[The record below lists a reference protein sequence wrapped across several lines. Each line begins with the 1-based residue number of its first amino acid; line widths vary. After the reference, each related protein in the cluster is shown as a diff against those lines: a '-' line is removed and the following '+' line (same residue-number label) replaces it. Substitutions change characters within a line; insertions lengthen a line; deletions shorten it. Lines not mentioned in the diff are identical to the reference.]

1 MLRVGNNHAAHN
13 KSALQWAQSIYS
25 HCTATAK
32 QKATALQILIE
43 NWFRQI
49 TGPHANLLSIMCILL
64 MIAFTLVHSFRPVP
78 INSPIVHLRQQ
89 ADVLH
94 QSLDRE
100 QSQLPQ
106 CTAHIGHLTTTVAS
120 SNGENTQL
128 AADQQLLE
136 LRNAHWD
143 LVAEA
148 NVSGDHKEYSKSA
161 AWRASITSIH
171 SALLQTA
178 PASDNGPLYEVTQI
192 LRSFHPGRALPCT
205 NPTKLATVL
214 QPAIDEGHL
223 TQQQVDG
230 LVEIARNGISA
241 TEFRDL
247 PGPALDL
254 SEGNTTDPDEEKILL
269 DFYFRQAAKG
279 RVLML
284 PQTDADYIDTLG
296 SVVISPSFLAY
307 APGKDPRPILNLS
320 SQNDGVNQRMDDLP
334 PEEDGYTTIPK
345 IAAKTVFK
353 YIDMVQHPEK
363 YGIKDVNDIDLAMFV
378 ADASDAFYR
387 LPISPTL
394 VGVQCARVAGYTII
408 PMCCTFGW
416 KRSAE
421 AFSHITASILAVH
434 KSDLRKATT
443 LNPAINTTLHSPAES
458 GNCCSDSGT
467 DTERNAWQV
476 LSEDVYPD
484 HIRSSDGHVDDF
496 YSVALTSCEAA
507 IGAASDLIYAIT
519 SHLGMDSVSAKK
531 FAQSSFW
538 SSLQKII
545 GAWFDVETFTV
556 TMPQDKI
563 QQVIDLLES
572 PEFAPDKTHFTIDQ
586 CASLRGKLRW
596 ALYATKMGDSAALIG
611 IEKLRLPNVSS
622 KIRVQPVRHM
632 GETQVQ
638 ATMKFHNDLLTYKK
652 LMYACRDNPRV
663 ASCSMASV
671 LPLEQRLSIPGQSK
685 WLVWLSGDFSKK
697 AQSFGIE
704 MWHPVLG
711 EIRQYAVMSHPPEV
725 LAEFARAA
733 AGNATKGEAIV
744 SSVLERQNKAMAEWQ
759 FRKLIAGRPCIVLED
774 NQGSVGCINKGYA
787 HNVHMQAMQ
796 MASNLRQAIDEAP
809 MEASYCQTENMGIY
823 DKTSRLDTNFVKK
836 MNYTLKQHN
845 MPLWQRVEA
854 CDEVKALSQW
864 LAHSWDSPFPLLDEL
879 ITSLGDVTAIPN
891 LPPVSLHP
899 EELLNP
905 PDKSWQ
911 RRVVAAA
918 VQIPDTL
925 GSFGPMAYS
934 VDHIHTET
942 PQVAGCTLSWKQLR
956 ARNDRLATAPG
967 YSLFDAY
974 HGGGG
979 GSVAAIMAG
988 IFVKAG
994 ADIAEP
1000 EIHQFEQLTGRTSLG
1015 DVLSL
1020 VTDRIP
1026 NVHIWL
1032 SCSSCKD
1039 FCPLGSRRGSNGA
1052 KGGDH
1057 FIQQFVGAKAANA
1070 RVVVIEN
1077 VDGVSTL
1084 HDGTAL
1090 RTLEK
1095 HAAECGFSRF
1105 YSKRVVFAEHGDP
1118 EHRARRIIVAFH
1130 DTVDLQAPWQFP
1142 KPDGSSTCAGDFL
1155 QPSHLVPSR
1164 FWDHRSW
1171 YRITKTWCRQAVDRI
1186 FTLGYKYGKDKLGN
1200 PAFPARVWHP
1210 SGLFPT
1216 VLASG
1221 NAGLIRWPRFK
1232 AMCPVRQAFCTWA
1245 KIPLKTDPAGCIHE
1259 RRPMPSECLSAKGF
1273 PTDTPFISDSV
1284 GFRFAGNAVPPSYFE
1299 KLFLAVTNLLDGANE
1314 SLDLPRKPEEYVTYC
1329 DQPLHST
1336 DVTPTSFHK
1345 LAGKAKIKRGYH
1357 VCHNLNREGLIDVP
1371 VCAEELLKMSDQLER
1386 YACGRLNDDSKKQ
1399 ADLGWK
1405 HWLSFC
1411 ARFKKPFFLKSETQE
1426 ERAAAAA
1433 QAQLFLTYET
1443 ACFNLKASSVA
1454 AKIWGV
1460 GVQHKAALRA
1470 DPFSGNALVRTMLA
1484 DAVALDEP
1492 QKQKIPVTNTTL
1504 QALRRTLNLNT
1515 RPGFTFW
1522 TAVRFAISFLCRIS
1536 EYAFNDKYTVKWKYI
1551 LFYTADSS
1559 PGGRRRI
1566 NLTSAQQLSTIAE
1579 MQVIFFSDKTAKPGE
1594 SKARSFWAIKD
1605 QTDSRCI
1612 VRDMARL
1619 WLISERNTEYDV
1631 FSWNNNTAGVTREMV
1646 NSRLK
1651 RAAIET
1657 GIPGAD
1663 VSSHSLRATGLS
1675 RLLSAK
1681 PASGG
1686 PTGMQWEQAKKFGRW
1701 KSDCAL
1707 RYFWASNDLAREY
1720 AASIWDAACFVRCRG
1735 NGDLQI
1741 ATDFQP
1747 AGN

>member
-1 MLRVGNNHAAHN
+1 
-13 KSALQWAQSIYS
+13 
-25 HCTATAK
+25 
-32 QKATALQILIE
+32 
-43 NWFRQI
+43 
-49 TGPHANLLSIMCILL
+49 
-64 MIAFTLVHSFRPVP
+64 
-78 INSPIVHLRQQ
+78 
-89 ADVLH
+89 
-94 QSLDRE
+94 
-100 QSQLPQ
+100 
-106 CTAHIGHLTTTVAS
+106 
-120 SNGENTQL
+120 
-128 AADQQLLE
+128 
-136 LRNAHWD
+136 
-143 LVAEA
+143 
-148 NVSGDHKEYSKSA
+148 
-161 AWRASITSIH
+161 
-171 SALLQTA
+171 
-178 PASDNGPLYEVTQI
+178 
-192 LRSFHPGRALPCT
+192 
-205 NPTKLATVL
+205 
-214 QPAIDEGHL
+214 
-223 TQQQVDG
+223 
-230 LVEIARNGISA
+230 
-241 TEFRDL
+241 
-247 PGPALDL
+247 
-254 SEGNTTDPDEEKILL
+254 
-269 DFYFRQAAKG
+269 
-279 RVLML
+279 
-284 PQTDADYIDTLG
+284 
-296 SVVISPSFLAY
+296 
-307 APGKDPRPILNLS
+307 
-320 SQNDGVNQRMDDLP
+320 
-334 PEEDGYTTIPK
+334 
-345 IAAKTVFK
+345 
-353 YIDMVQHPEK
+353 MVQHRGK
-363 YGIKDVNDIDLAMFV
+363 YGIKNVNDIDLAMFV

-394 VGVQCARVAGYTII
+394 VGVQCARVVGYTII

-421 AFSHITASILAVH
+421 AFSHITASILAAR

-443 LNPAINTTLHSPAES
+443 LNPAFNTTQHSSAEN
-458 GNCCSDSGT
+458 GNCCSDSDT
-467 DTERNAWQV
+467 DIERNAWQV

-484 HIRSSDGHVDDF
+484 HIRLSDGRVDDF
-496 YSVALTSCEAA
+496 YSVALASCEAA

-1142 KPDGSSTCAGDFL
+1142 KPDGFSTCAGDFL

-1515 RPGFTFW
+1515 RPRFTF
-1522 TAVRFAISFLCRIS
+1522 
-1536 EYAFNDKYTVKWKYI
+1536 
-1551 LFYTADSS
+1551 
-1559 PGGRRRI
+1559 
-1566 NLTSAQQLSTIAE
+1566 
-1579 MQVIFFSDKTAKPGE
+1579 
-1594 SKARSFWAIKD
+1594 
-1605 QTDSRCI
+1605 
-1612 VRDMARL
+1612 
-1619 WLISERNTEYDV
+1619 
-1631 FSWNNNTAGVTREMV
+1631 
-1646 NSRLK
+1646 
-1651 RAAIET
+1651 
-1657 GIPGAD
+1657 
-1663 VSSHSLRATGLS
+1663 
-1675 RLLSAK
+1675 
-1681 PASGG
+1681 
-1686 PTGMQWEQAKKFGRW
+1686 
-1701 KSDCAL
+1701 
-1707 RYFWASNDLAREY
+1707 
-1720 AASIWDAACFVRCRG
+1720 
-1735 NGDLQI
+1735 
-1741 ATDFQP
+1741 
-1747 AGN
+1747 